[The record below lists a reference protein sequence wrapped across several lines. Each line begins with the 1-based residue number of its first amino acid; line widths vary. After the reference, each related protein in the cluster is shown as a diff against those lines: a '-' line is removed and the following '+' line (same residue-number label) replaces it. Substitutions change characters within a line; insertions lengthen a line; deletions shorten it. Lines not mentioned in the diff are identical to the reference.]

1 MQECLYQG
9 LSETMHVFEDLTF
22 DLERLNS
29 ALIAIISKTMT
40 DTDLVCIIHI

>member
-1 MQECLYQG
+1 MQECLDQG
-9 LSETMHVFEDLTF
+9 LSETTYVFEDLTF
-22 DLERLNS
+22 DLERSNN